1 MFVIACGRQNDDA
14 FQRYPPPN
22 SLEPVN
28 SLGYVAEGIKV
39 ADGVE
44 VACQL
49 TLNKEMVLDY
59 MGGPLSQGDPML
71 DSPWNLEKT
80 RRWILPENL

>member
-1 MFVIACGRQNDDA
+1 MWRREIN
-14 FQRYPPPN
+14 
-22 SLEPVN
+22 
-28 SLGYVAEGIKV
+28 V

-59 MGGPLSQGDPML
+59 TGGPLSQGDPML
-71 DSPWNLEKT
+71 GLDSLLLALKT
-80 RRWILPENL
+80 EEEDTNQGV